1 MFVDSR
7 RCSILRDL
15 WPLGYPLAPYQHSR
29 GNFGRALKR
38 GHWIPLAP
46 YQHSRGNFG
55 RALINFL
62 CIFSGFDNCGI
73 YLVTSPACTFAHPF
87 VIHHVCGFL
96 SRHMS
101 RAKGARAPNLYISSD
116 HTCPGQKGPGPPA
129 LAASSKTVSHYA
141 PRHVPHGCLK

>member
-1 MFVDSR
+1 MQNGSAPGHFVVLT
-7 RCSILRDL
+7 CFLIIN
-15 WPLGYPLAPYQHSR
+15 R
-29 GNFGRALKR
+29 GNFGRALKG

-62 CIFSGFDNCGI
+62 CIFSGFNNCGI

-87 VIHHVCGFL
+87 VTHHVCVFL

-101 RAKGARAPNLYISSD
+101 RAIQFLFILIDIPKISRIFVDFHAFPKLEFIMGREFSARETRRRDRP
-116 HTCPGQKGPGPPA
+116 PGLRAG
-129 LAASSKTVSHYA
+129 S
-141 PRHVPHGCLK
+141 

>member
-1 MFVDSR
+1 MFSPQAYTVQNGS
-7 RCSILRDL
+7 
-15 WPLGYPLAPYQHSR
+15 APGHFVVLTCFLIINR
-29 GNFGRALKR
+29 GNFGRALKG

-62 CIFSGFDNCGI
+62 CIFSGFNNCGI

-87 VIHHVCGFL
+87 VTHHVCVFL

-101 RAKGARAPNLYISSD
+101 RAKGARFFLNWNLSWGESLVLVRREGGTG
-116 HTCPGQKGPGPPA
+116 HR
-129 LAASSKTVSHYA
+129 ASERGRNQTSGVVM
-141 PRHVPHGCLK
+141 P

>member
-1 MFVDSR
+1 MPAYMFSPQAYTVQNGS
-7 RCSILRDL
+7 
-15 WPLGYPLAPYQHSR
+15 APGHFVVLTCFLIINR
-29 GNFGRALKR
+29 GNFGRALKG

-62 CIFSGFDNCGI
+62 CIFSGFNNCGI

-96 SRHMS
+96 SRHFLDFRNFHRFRPRRES
-101 RAKGARAPNLYISSD
+101 LS
-116 HTCPGQKGPGPPA
+116 
-129 LAASSKTVSHYA
+129 LVASA
-141 PRHVPHGCLK
+141 CFI